1 MRLLREKQTI
11 SPRYRGIG
19 GKMKDLRRFS
29 GAVVRPGSEEEFDG
43 KEKHCVVALL
53 NRLAI
58 GDALVIN
65 RIDDANPDAI

>member
-1 MRLLREKQTI
+1 
-11 SPRYRGIG
+11 
-19 GKMKDLRRFS
+19 MKDLRRFS

-43 KEKHCVVALL
+43 KEKFCVVALL

-65 RIDDANPDAI
+65 RIDDANPDTI